1 MEVKVT
7 NVKAIIFPGQ
17 GSQSIGMGREIY
29 DAFLCAREVFQEVDD
44 ALGQKLMKI
53 IFEGPEDDLVLT
65 ENAQPAL
72 MAVSLAVMRVLE
84 QEGGID
90 LSQGISCVAGH
101 SLGQYSA
108 LCAAGTFSLSETA
121 RLLKIRGRAMQEAVP
136 FGQGAMAALL
146 GLDLPIV
153 EEIARDA
160 ALDQVCEIAN
170 DNSPGQVVI
179 SGHREAVERAIELS
193 KERGAKRSLLLNV
206 SAPFH
211 CALMEPA
218 QRRMKEALSEVAVQ
232 DPLVPL
238 MDNVSAESTQDGES
252 ISALLVRQV
261 TGRVRWR
268 ESIIRM
274 VEQGISTTIEVG
286 AGKVLTGLS
295 KRIDPSLKAF
305 SLNTPYDIE
314 GFLRDD

>member
-1 MEVKVT
+1 M
-7 NVKAIIFPGQ
+7 KAFIFPGQ
-17 GSQSIGMGREIY
+17 GSQSIGMGQDLCKTFR
-29 DAFLCAREVFQEVDD
+29 CARDVFQEVDE
-44 ALGQKLMKI
+44 ALQQNLTKI
-53 IFEGPEDDLVLT
+53 IFEGPEADLVLT

-72 MAVSLAVMRVLE
+72 MTVSLAVMRVLE
-84 QEGGID
+84 KEGGIV
-90 LSQGISCVAGH
+90 LPHLVSCVAGH

-108 LCAAGTFSLSETA
+108 LCAAGALSLSQTA
-121 RLLKIRGRAMQEAVP
+121 HLLKIRGQAMQKAVP
-136 FGQGAMAALL
+136 IGKGAMAALL

-153 EEIARDA
+153 EEIVRLS
-160 ALDQVCEIAN
+160 ALGQVCEVAN

-179 SGHREAVERAIELS
+179 SGHREAVERTVELS

-218 QRRMKEALSEVAVQ
+218 QIRMEEALSEIIVQ

-238 MDNVSAESTQDGES
+238 MDNVSADTTQKGED

-268 ESIIRM
+268 ESIM
-274 VEQGISTTIEVG
+274 NMAEEGMTTTIEIG

-295 KRIDPSLKAF
+295 KRIVPSLDAF
-305 SLNTPYDIE
+305 SLNTPQDIE
-314 GFLRDD
+314 SFLKTI